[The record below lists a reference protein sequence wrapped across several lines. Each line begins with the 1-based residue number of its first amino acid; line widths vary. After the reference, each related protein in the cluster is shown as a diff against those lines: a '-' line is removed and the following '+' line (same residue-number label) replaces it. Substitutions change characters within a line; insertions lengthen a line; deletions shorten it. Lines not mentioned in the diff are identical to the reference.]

1 MVLSEPYSEPL
12 SPPPPFTELAQN
24 DYIEAGSQ
32 NRFAHDRA
40 PAYSLYSSTSG
51 SCFELYTLGNVLYTK
66 DKYLCGH
73 ILDDRY
79 FLLGTN
85 VGLDFID
92 LSLPS
97 EEQIPKRLI
106 HNVRFKQLS
115 VLQTGRYGALL
126 TIAGKNNHIR
136 SYDLCSLR
144 LLIRSKMSHRLSQ
157 VSPKTPTT
165 PRSPGSHGRARSVDS
180 IFEPEFS
187 FPDRNSQ
194 VRRSMTMEDLNSNVN
209 YSSPTGSSNNLQV
222 NGIVNNSSASSSASS
237 SRPSSPLPPR
247 HRRRHTRHSSH
258 QNPLSLITNSVA
270 SVEAHERHQ
279 SLPVQWA
286 LDYFKLPSTRMALSF
301 VVRSGPTKTYL
312 AALSK
317 QNIFLFELDYGDLT
331 SEPEFVH
338 TRTYWLPQTP
348 KFLQMSMHEDQLID
362 IIAVFHTDV
371 ICIGIEDARVREIS
385 VSELR
390 SSNTNNKPND
400 PENMTW
406 QTFTQLPWIP
416 TLDPEFVSES
426 FTIPPPY
433 NLIINEDPSAMLNPI
448 PVFETG
454 NIDSLDSPNAPS
466 LFFATFGSKSMIV
479 DSKGRPFS
487 TIVFQWTYPL
497 IHVEFLKPSQTGG
510 ESYIVGFGKN
520 MVEVRSFNT
529 GRIVE
534 NVVRG
539 VDVVYLGR
547 GRNNRD
553 VIWGCSF
560 NKSSKSVCLYRLDGP
575 LK

>member
-1 MVLSEPYSEPL
+1 
-12 SPPPPFTELAQN
+12 
-24 DYIEAGSQ
+24 
-32 NRFAHDRA
+32 
-40 PAYSLYSSTSG
+40 
-51 SCFELYTLGNVLYTK
+51 
-66 DKYLCGH
+66 
-73 ILDDRY
+73 
-79 FLLGTN
+79 
-85 VGLDFID
+85 
-92 LSLPS
+92 
-97 EEQIPKRLI
+97 
-106 HNVRFKQLS
+106 
-115 VLQTGRYGALL
+115 
-126 TIAGKNNHIR
+126 
-136 SYDLCSLR
+136 
-144 LLIRSKMSHRLSQ
+144 
-157 VSPKTPTT
+157 
-165 PRSPGSHGRARSVDS
+165 
-180 IFEPEFS
+180 
-187 FPDRNSQ
+187 
-194 VRRSMTMEDLNSNVN
+194 
-209 YSSPTGSSNNLQV
+209 
-222 NGIVNNSSASSSASS
+222 
-237 SRPSSPLPPR
+237 
-247 HRRRHTRHSSH
+247 
-258 QNPLSLITNSVA
+258 
-270 SVEAHERHQ
+270 
-279 SLPVQWA
+279 
-286 LDYFKLPSTRMALSF
+286 MALSF
-301 VVRSGPTKTYL
+301 VVRSGPTRTYL

-317 QNIFLFELDYGDLT
+317 QNIFLFELDYGDVT
-331 SEPEFVH
+331 REPEFVH

-362 IIAVFHTDV
+362 IIAVFHTEV

-560 NKSSKSVCLYRLDGP
+560 NKSS
-575 LK
+575 

>member
-1 MVLSEPYSEPL
+1 
-12 SPPPPFTELAQN
+12 
-24 DYIEAGSQ
+24 
-32 NRFAHDRA
+32 
-40 PAYSLYSSTSG
+40 
-51 SCFELYTLGNVLYTK
+51 
-66 DKYLCGH
+66 
-73 ILDDRY
+73 
-79 FLLGTN
+79 LGTN
-85 VGLDFID
+85 TGLDFID

-97 EEQIPKRLI
+97 EQHTLRRLI
-106 HNVRFKQLS
+106 NNVRFKQLA
-115 VLQTGRYGALL
+115 VLQTGRYEALL
-126 TIAGKNNHIR
+126 AIAGKNNHIR
-136 SYDLCSLR
+136 SYDLSSLR
-144 LLIRSKMSHRLSQ
+144 LLIRSKMSHPFSQ
-157 VSPKTPTT
+157 IIPKTPTT
-165 PRSPGSHGRARSVDS
+165 PGNHGRARSMDS
-180 IFEPEFS
+180 IFEPD
-187 FPDRNSQ
+187 FPITDRNSQ
-194 VRRSMTMEDLNSNVN
+194 RTEDEYSLRRSTTMEDLNLPVN
-209 YSSPTGSSNNLQV
+209 NSSSTGPSNNLQV
-222 NGIVNNSSASSSASS
+222 ICNQANNSPASSSSSS
-237 SRPSSPLPPR
+237 SRPSSPLPSR
-247 HRRRHTRHSSH
+247 HHRRHTRHSSH
-258 QNPLSLITNSVA
+258 QNPLSLVTNSVA
-270 SVEAHERHQ
+270 SVEAHERQQ

-286 LDYFKLPSTRMALSF
+286 LDYHKLPSTRMALSF

-317 QNIFLFELDYGDLT
+317 QNIFLFELDYSDI
-331 SEPEFVH
+331 SREPEFVH

-362 IIAVFHTDV
+362 IIAIFHTEV
-371 ICIGIEDARVREIS
+371 ICIGIEDARVREIEIL
-385 VSELR
+385 ELR
-390 SSNTNNKPND
+390 SPNININNNSLYSNN

-406 QTFTQLPWIP
+406 QTFIQLPWIP

-433 NLIINEDPSAMLNPI
+433 SSIINEDPSTMLNPI

-497 IHVEFLKPSQTGG
+497 IHVEFLKPSRTGG

-534 NVVRG
+534 SVVRG

-547 GRNNRD
+547 GRNSRD
-553 VIWGCSF
+553 IIWGCSF
-560 NKSSKSVCLYRLDGP
+560 NKGSKGVCLFRLDCP

>member
-1 MVLSEPYSEPL
+1 MEKISGLKLYVKFNGFKQVL
-12 SPPPPFTELAQN
+12 
-24 DYIEAGSQ
+24 
-32 NRFAHDRA
+32 RFAHDRA
-40 PAYSLYSSTSG
+40 PAYSLYPSTSG

-85 VGLDFID
+85 VSLDFID

-97 EEQIPKRLI
+97 EQQIPKRLI

-126 TIAGKNNHIR
+126 AIAGKNNHIR

-144 LLIRSKMSHRLSQ
+144 LLIRSKMSHQISQ
-157 VSPKTPTT
+157 VSPKSPTT

-187 FPDRNSQ
+187 IPDRNSQ
-194 VRRSMTMEDLNSNVN
+194 IRRSMTMEDLNSTVN

-222 NGIVNNSSASSSASS
+222 NGIINNNSSASSSASS

-247 HRRRHTRHSSH
+247 HCRRHTRHSSH

-279 SLPVQWA
+279 NLPVQWA
-286 LDYFKLPSTRMALSF
+286 LDYFKLPSTRMTLSF
-301 VVRSGPTKTYL
+301 VIRSGPTRTYL

-317 QNIFLFELDYGDLT
+317 QNIFLFELDYGDVAR
-331 SEPEFVH
+331 EPEFVH

-362 IIAVFHTDV
+362 IIAVFHTEV
-371 ICIGIEDARVREIS
+371 IFIGIEDARVREIS

-390 SSNTNNKPND
+390 SSNMNNKPSD
-400 PENMTW
+400 PENITW

-547 GRNNRD
+547 GRNSRD

-560 NKSSKSVCLYRLDGP
+560 NKSSKGVCLYRLDGP
-575 LK
+575 LR

>member
-1 MVLSEPYSEPL
+1 
-12 SPPPPFTELAQN
+12 
-24 DYIEAGSQ
+24 
-32 NRFAHDRA
+32 
-40 PAYSLYSSTSG
+40 
-51 SCFELYTLGNVLYTK
+51 
-66 DKYLCGH
+66 
-73 ILDDRY
+73 
-79 FLLGTN
+79 
-85 VGLDFID
+85 
-92 LSLPS
+92 
-97 EEQIPKRLI
+97 
-106 HNVRFKQLS
+106 
-115 VLQTGRYGALL
+115 
-126 TIAGKNNHIR
+126 
-136 SYDLCSLR
+136 
-144 LLIRSKMSHRLSQ
+144 MSHRLSQ

-187 FPDRNSQ
+187 FPDRNSP
-194 VRRSMTMEDLNSNVN
+194 VRRSMTMEDLNSTVN

-301 VVRSGPTKTYL
+301 VVRSGPTRTYL

-317 QNIFLFELDYGDLT
+317 QNIFLFELDYGDVT
-331 SEPEFVH
+331 REPEFVH

-362 IIAVFHTDV
+362 IIAVFHTEV

-553 VIWGCSF
+553 VIWRCSF
-560 NKSSKSVCLYRLDGP
+560 NKSSKGVCLYRLDGP